1 MVTLTTVH
9 KAPASQGKNR
19 HTCDYLRLYSNC
31 DDQLYLSTKKASHGL
46 CCDIH
51 RPALTILWKR
61 VFGNKQKPQTLYV
74 CVMRDMTKSYPKW
87 QSCAVHAVKTQ
98 RD

>member
-1 MVTLTTVH
+1 MISSTNQQKKQATGFVVTFT
-9 KAPASQGKNR
+9 AQPS
-19 HTCDYLRLYSNC
+19 
-31 DDQLYLSTKKASHGL
+31 
-46 CCDIH
+46 
-51 RPALTILWKR
+51 LTILWKR
-61 VFGNKQKPQTLYV
+61 VFDNKQKPQTLYV

>member
-1 MVTLTTVH
+1 MISSTNQQKKQATGFVVTFT
-9 KAPASQGKNR
+9 AQPSP
-19 HTCDYLRLYSNC
+19 YY
-31 DDQLYLSTKKASHGL
+31 GL
-46 CCDIH
+46 
-51 RPALTILWKR
+51 KR
-61 VFGNKQKPQTLYV
+61 VFDNKQKPQTLYV

>member
-31 DDQLYLSTKKASHGL
+31 DDQLYYQQKKQATGFVVT
-46 CCDIH
+46 
-51 RPALTILWKR
+51 ALTILWKR
-61 VFGNKQKPQTLYV
+61 VIDNKQKPQTLYV